1 MICILFF
8 SCKKTWLFYKRN
20 VINLIIKTSTHLPHS
35 INSSTS
41 TLSRRLTKKVRVP
54 RTRGSSNRLTFRR
67 FWFYPRPLPTP
78 PPEPPPP
85 SPSSAHNA
93 CPFVPFA
100 PSPQTPT
107 PRARFARSSALSG
120 PPGRSTF
127 LHPSSASNE
136 SLFIHDPWGQ
146 NSSIC
151 LEGIQG
157 FIWWTII
164 REIFIIKLVK
174 IGQNWWFY
182 G

>member
-20 VINLIIKTSTHLPHS
+20 VINLIIKTSTHLPQS

-107 PRARFARSSALSG
+107 PRVRFARSSALSG

-136 SLFIHDPWGQ
+136 SLFIHDP
-146 NSSIC
+146 
-151 LEGIQG
+151 
-157 FIWWTII
+157 
-164 REIFIIKLVK
+164 
-174 IGQNWWFY
+174 
-182 G
+182 